1 MRLGRRVGRRVGR
14 IGAAAMAGLARRV
27 GRRRE
32 VSLENLRPHLTPR
45 DLVEE
50 ALASLTARPGRAVL
64 TALGTVL
71 GVAALVATL
80 GLSKTAGNQ
89 IVGRF
94 DALAAT
100 DIVVTPKAA
109 GAGRLG
115 GSSVLP
121 WDAEARAVRLNGVV
135 AAGTLTDVDL
145 HGDLVRSVPVNDPVA
160 QTEFQLPV
168 KAASPG
174 LWQAVRARLAA
185 GRLPDAGHSAR
196 ADRVAVVGA
205 NVAEQLHATRIE
217 DQPAIFLGDKLYTVV
232 GVLETVSRQASL
244 LGSVVIPEG
253 TAERD
258 FGLAAPGTVQVE
270 TRIGAASLIAGQ
282 LPLAL
287 NPSDTNALKVTAP
300 PEPRRV
306 RAGVQSDLNT
316 LFLLL
321 GAVSLFIGAV
331 GIANVTLVSVLERV
345 GEIGL
350 RRSLGASRRHIAGQF
365 LLESTTLGLLGGILG
380 AAVGTIVVVGVAA
393 SRMWTPVLEP
403 WVPLGRQ
410 CSAASSASCQG
421 STPRSERQRW
431 SRWRPSARRCERW
444 P

>member
-1 MRLGRRVGRRVGR
+1 MNEFRPQ
-14 IGAAAMAGLARRV
+14 LA
-27 GRRRE
+27 
-32 VSLENLRPHLTPR
+32 LR

-100 DIVVTPKAA
+100 DITVTPKIATSGGGIA
-109 GAGRLG
+109 GG
-115 GSSVLP
+115 GVLP
-121 WDAEARAVRLNGVV
+121 WDAEARVSRLNGVV
-135 AAGTLTDVDL
+135 AAGTLSDVDL
-145 HGDLVRSVPVNDPVA
+145 GGGLVRSVPVNDPVA
-160 QTEFQLPV
+160 QTEFQMPV

-174 LWQAVRARLAA
+174 LWQAVRADLAA
-185 GRLPDAGHSAR
+185 GRLPDAGHSVR
-196 ADRVAVVGA
+196 GDRVAVVGA

-217 DQPAIFLGDKLYTVV
+217 DQPAIFLGDKLFTVI
-232 GVLETVSRQASL
+232 GVLESVSRQASL

-258 FGLAAPGTVQVE
+258 FALNAPGSVQIE
-270 TRIGAASLIAGQ
+270 TRIGAANLIAGQ

-287 NPSDTNALKVTAP
+287 SPTDQAALKVTAP

-350 RRSLGASRRHIAGQF
+350 RRSLGAARRHIAGQF
-365 LLESTTLGLLGGILG
+365 LLESTTLGLLGGVLG
-380 AAVGTIVVVGVAA
+380 AALGTIVVVGVAA
-393 SRMWTPVLEP
+393 SRTWTPVLEP
-403 WVPLGRQ
+403 WVPIGAPLLGGFVGLLSGIYPSVR
-410 CSAASSASCQG
+410 AAAMEPVEALR
-421 STPRSERQRW
+421 STM
-431 SRWRPSARRCERW
+431 
-444 P
+444 

>member
-1 MRLGRRVGRRVGR
+1 MKISRPGN
-14 IGAAAMAGLARRV
+14 GLK
-27 GRRRE
+27 
-32 VSLENLRPHLTPR
+32 PHLDGR
-45 DLVEE
+45 DLLGE

-64 TALGTVL
+64 TALGTVM

-109 GAGRLG
+109 ATGRASTGAG
-115 GSSVLP
+115 LP
-121 WDAEARAVRLNGVV
+121 WDAEARAARLNGVV
-135 AAGTLTDVDL
+135 AAGTLSDVDL
-145 HGDLVRSVPVNDPVA
+145 RGDLIRSVPVNDPVA

-174 LWQAVRARLAA
+174 LFGAVRAQLST

-196 ADRVAVVGA
+196 ADRVAVVGE
-205 NVAEQLHATRIE
+205 NVAEQLHVTRID
-217 DQPAIFLGDKLYTVV
+217 DQPAIFLGDRLYVV
-232 GVLETVSRQASL
+232 IGVISDVARQSSL
-244 LGSVVIPEG
+244 LGSIVIPEG
-253 TAERD
+253 TAGRD
-258 FGLAAPGTVQVE
+258 FGLGAPSSVQVE
-270 TRIGAASLIAGQ
+270 TRIGAATLIAGQ

-287 NPSDTNALKVTAP
+287 SPTDPTLLKVTAP

-306 RAGVQSDLNT
+306 RAGVQNDLNA

-321 GAVSLFIGAV
+321 GAVSLLIGAV

-350 RRSLGASRRHIAGQF
+350 RRSLGAARRHIAGQF

-380 AAVGTIVVVGVAA
+380 AALGTLVVVGVAA
-393 SRMWTPVLEP
+393 SRTWTPVLEP
-403 WVPLGRQ
+403 WVPLGAPLLGGTIGFL
-410 CSAASSASCQG
+410 SG
-421 STPRSERQRW
+421 IY
-431 SRWRPSARRCERW
+431 PSARAASMEPVEALRATM
-444 P
+444 

>member
-1 MRLGRRVGRRVGR
+1 MNGFRPQ
-14 IGAAAMAGLARRV
+14 LAV
-27 GRRRE
+27 
-32 VSLENLRPHLTPR
+32 R

-100 DIVVTPKAA
+100 DITVTPKIATSGGGIA
-109 GAGRLG
+109 GG
-115 GSSVLP
+115 GALP
-121 WDAEARAVRLNGVV
+121 WDAEARVRRLNGVV
-135 AAGTLTDVDL
+135 AAGTLSDVDL
-145 HGDLVRSVPVNDPVA
+145 SGGLVRSVPVNDPVA
-160 QTEFQLPV
+160 QTEFQMPV

-174 LWQAVRARLAA
+174 LWQAVRADLAA

-196 ADRVAVVGA
+196 GDRVAVVGA
-205 NVAEQLHATRIE
+205 NMAEQLHATRIE
-217 DQPAIFLGDKLYTVV
+217 DQPAIFLGDKLFTVI
-232 GVLETVSRQASL
+232 GVLESVSRQSSL

-258 FGLAAPGTVQVE
+258 FGLNAPGSVQIE
-270 TRIGAASLIAGQ
+270 TRIGAANLIAGQ

-287 NPSDTNALKVTAP
+287 SPTDQS
-300 PEPRRV
+300 EPRRV

-350 RRSLGASRRHIAGQF
+350 RRSLGAARRHIAGQF
-365 LLESTTLGLLGGILG
+365 LLESTTLGLLGGVLG
-380 AAVGTIVVVGVAA
+380 AALGTIVVVGVAA
-393 SRMWTPVLEP
+393 SRTWTPVLEA
-403 WVPLGRQ
+403 WVPIGAPLLGGFVGLLSGIYPSVR
-410 CSAASSASCQG
+410 AAAMEPVEALR
-421 STPRSERQRW
+421 STM
-431 SRWRPSARRCERW
+431 
-444 P
+444 

>member
-1 MRLGRRVGRRVGR
+1 MSRGP
-14 IGAAAMAGLARRV
+14 LADLKPRFR
-27 GRRRE
+27 
-32 VSLENLRPHLTPR
+32 PR

-100 DIVVTPKAA
+100 DITVTPKAA
-109 GAGRLG
+109 AAGRAG
-115 GSSVLP
+115 GGGGLP
-121 WDAEARAVRLNGVV
+121 WDAEARVARLNGVV
-135 AAGTLTDVDL
+135 AAGTLSDVDL
-145 HGDLVRSVPVNDPVA
+145 HGDLIRSVPVDDPVA

-174 LWQAVRARLAA
+174 LFRAVHAELAA

-205 NVAEQLHATRIE
+205 SVADQLHVTRIG
-217 DQPAIFLGDKLYTVV
+217 DQPAIFLGDRLYTVV
-232 GVLETVSRQASL
+232 GVISSVARQASL

-253 TAERD
+253 TATED
-258 FGLAAPGTVQVE
+258 FGLAAPASVQIE
-270 TRIGAASLIAGQ
+270 TRIGAASLIASQ

-287 NPSDTNALKVTAP
+287 SPTDPTLLKVTAP

-306 RAGVQSDLNT
+306 RAGVQSDLNA

-321 GAVSLFIGAV
+321 GGVSLLIGAT

-350 RRSLGASRRHIAGQF
+350 RRSLGAARRHIAGQF
-365 LLESTTLGLLGGILG
+365 LLESTTLGLLGGVLG
-380 AAVGTIVVVGVAA
+380 AALGTIVVVGVAA
-393 SRMWTPVLEP
+393 SRTWTPVLEP
-403 WVPLGRQ
+403 WVPLGAPLLGGAVGLLSGVYPSVR
-410 CSAASSASCQG
+410 AAAMEPVEALR
-421 STPRSERQRW
+421 STM
-431 SRWRPSARRCERW
+431 
-444 P
+444 

>member
-1 MRLGRRVGRRVGR
+1 MKDLQ
-14 IGAAAMAGLARRV
+14 
-27 GRRRE
+27 
-32 VSLENLRPHLTPR
+32 PHLSPR
-45 DLVEE
+45 DLIEE

-100 DIVVTPKAA
+100 DITVTPKTA
-109 GAGRLG
+109 GAGRTGG
-115 GSSVLP
+115 GSGLP
-121 WDAEARAVRLNGVV
+121 WDAESRTARLNGVV
-135 AAGTLTDVDL
+135 AAGSLSDVDL

-174 LWQAVRARLAA
+174 LYAAVRARLAS
-185 GRLPDAGHSAR
+185 GRLPDAGHSVR
-196 ADRVAVVGA
+196 ADRVALVGA
-205 NVAEQLHATRIE
+205 NVAEQLHATRVD
-217 DQPAIFLGDKLYTVV
+217 DQPAIFLGDKLYTVI

-253 TAERD
+253 TASRD
-258 FGLAAPGTVQVE
+258 FGLSAPGSVQVE
-270 TRIGAASLIAGQ
+270 TRIGAANLIAGQ

-287 NPSDTNALKVTAP
+287 NPSDPAALKVSAP

-306 RAGVQSDLNT
+306 RAGVQNDLNT

-321 GAVSLFIGAV
+321 GGVSLFIGAV

-350 RRSLGASRRHIAGQF
+350 RRSLGAARRHIAGQF
-365 LLESTTLGLLGGILG
+365 LLESTTLGLLGGVLG
-380 AAVGTIVVVGVAA
+380 AALGTLVVVIVAA
-393 SRMWTPVLEP
+393 SKTWTPVLEP
-403 WVPLGRQ
+403 WVPLGAPLLGGIVGLL
-410 CSAASSASCQG
+410 SG
-421 STPRSERQRW
+421 IY
-431 SRWRPSARRCERW
+431 PSARAARMEPVEALRSTM
-444 P
+444 

>member
-1 MRLGRRVGRRVGR
+1 MKPVKD
-14 IGAAAMAGLARRV
+14 
-27 GRRRE
+27 
-32 VSLENLRPHLTPR
+32 LRPHLSAR

-109 GAGRLG
+109 GAGRVGAG
-115 GSSVLP
+115 GGVLP
-121 WDAEARAVRLNGVV
+121 WDAESRLRRLNGVV
-135 AAGTLTDVDL
+135 AAGTLSDVDL
-145 HGDLVRSVPVNDPVA
+145 RGDLIRSVPVNDPVA

-174 LWQAVRARLAA
+174 LWSAVRARLAA
-185 GRLPDAGHSAR
+185 GRLPDAGHSTR

-205 NVAEQLHATRIE
+205 NVAEQLHATRVG
-217 DQPAIFLGDKLYTVV
+217 DQPAIFLGDRLYTVI
-232 GVLETVSRQASL
+232 GVVETVSRQASL
-244 LGSVVIPEG
+244 LGSVIIPEG
-253 TAERD
+253 TATHD
-258 FGLAAPGTVQVE
+258 FGLEAPGSVQVE
-270 TRIGAASLIAGQ
+270 TRVGAAGLIAGQ

-287 NPSDTNALKVTAP
+287 NPSDPAALKVTAP

-350 RRSLGASRRHIAGQF
+350 RRSLGAARRHIAGQF
-365 LLESTTLGLLGGILG
+365 LLESTTLGLVGGVLG
-380 AAVGTIVVVGVAA
+380 AALGTMVVVGVAA
-393 SRMWTPVLEP
+393 SRTWTPVLEP
-403 WVPLGRQ
+403 WVPLGAPLLGGFVGLLSGIYPSVR
-410 CSAASSASCQG
+410 AAAMEPVEALR
-421 STPRSERQRW
+421 STM
-431 SRWRPSARRCERW
+431 
-444 P
+444 